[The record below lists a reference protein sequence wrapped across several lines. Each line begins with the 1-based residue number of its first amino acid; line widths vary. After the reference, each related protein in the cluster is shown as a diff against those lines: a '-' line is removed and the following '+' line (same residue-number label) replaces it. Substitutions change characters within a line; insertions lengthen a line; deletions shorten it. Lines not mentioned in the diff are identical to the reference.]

1 MIMTLE
7 NILGSTY
14 FFGILVLFVVIYGP
28 RLSPTLPEGVRNLFN
43 SQAFR
48 ALVVFFILYNS
59 NRQLGMVM
67 SIVIAII
74 FIVIINLL
82 QTNNIV
88 ENVKKEH
95 FEGSSWGPS
104 PISCSTYDMAQAE
117 FLGAPFYPLTDRNNL
132 LSEPPYYSPQ
142 LDYSTIVQQDANNG
156 AAAVLNMKEKDVIL
170 AANNYKK
177 HKICKKSCTSKYSG
191 LQTKSIKIKTRLC
204 NAW

>member
-1 MIMTLE
+1 MTLE

-156 AAAVLNMKEKDVIL
+156 AAAVLNMKEKDVTVSYTHL
-170 AANNYKK
+170 TLPT
-177 HKICKKSCTSKYSG
+177 TS
-191 LQTKSIKIKTRLC
+191 RV
-204 NAW
+204 

>member
-1 MIMTLE
+1 MTTLE

-14 FFGILVLFVVIYGP
+14 FFGILALFVVIYGP

-59 NRQLGMVM
+59 NRELGIVM
-67 SIVIAII
+67 AIVLTVI
-74 FIVIINLL
+74 FVVIINLL

-88 ENVKKEH
+88 ENVRSEH

-132 LSEPPYYSPQ
+132 LSGPPYYSPQ
-142 LDYSTIVQQDANNG
+142 MDYSTILQQDANNG
-156 AAAVLNMKEKDVIL
+156 AAVAALNMKEKEVVL
-170 AANNYKK
+170 AANNYK
-177 HKICKKSCTSKYSG
+177 TMF
-191 LQTKSIKIKTRLC
+191 
-204 NAW
+204 